1 MKRLLTLLVLTLL
14 ATALAAPPMGLEQKV
29 VPDGEPVPFGKPVEL
44 ILTLR
49 YPSEIEPPA
58 ADTLEVPD
66 VHVLDRFSVKGP
78 NDGSNSSIEYHI
90 FFTRLEPGAFVVPE
104 IQVGSATSSAV
115 KVDFVG
121 AKPLESDEEGEV
133 RGPKSV
139 EELSTADFWKQ
150 ALTWLAGTLG
160 TLLVLWW
167 LLNRLGILDRLRSPK
182 GRALKRLKRLR
193 KGESTAEGLL
203 LGSVEV
209 LRRYLHEAYGFTTAE
224 ATSKEILNQMTMD
237 NRCRELKDSVQ
248 GFLEA
253 GDGVKFARQ
262 SLGDSEASDH
272 YENLV
277 HALSAE
283 PKVKS

>member
-1 MKRLLTLLVLTLL
+1 MRRFLFVLLLGLLT
-14 ATALAAPPMGLEQKV
+14 TAWAAPPMGLEQKI
-29 VPDGEPVPFGKPVEL
+29 VPADEPIPFGKPVEL
-44 ILTLR
+44 VLTLR

-58 ADTLEVPD
+58 ADTLEIPE
-66 VHVLDRFSVKGP
+66 VHLLDRYSVKGP
-78 NDGSNSSIEYHI
+78 SDGSNSSIEYHI
-90 FFTRLEPGAFVVPE
+90 FFTRLEPGAFVLPE
-104 IQVGSATSSAV
+104 IEVGSATSSAV
-115 KVDFVG
+115 KIDFVG
-121 AKPLESDEEGEV
+121 AKPLDTDEEGEV
-133 RGPKSV
+133 RGPKSA

-150 ALTWLAGTLG
+150 VLTWLAGALG

-167 LLNRLGILDRLRSPK
+167 LMNRLGILDRLRSPK

-193 KGESTAEGLL
+193 KGESSAESLL

-209 LRRYLHEAYGFTTAE
+209 LRNYLHEAYGFTTAE

-253 GDGVKFARQ
+253 GDGVKFARH
-262 SLGDSEASDH
+262 SLSDSEASDH

-277 HALSAE
+277 HTLSAE